1 MKTFNISVWIYF
13 SIFRVADNGMKLS
26 VLFEDICTL
35 IQYGVDKD
43 FELRELV
50 NRNYF
55 DTTFVDQ
62 KVLKARLDV
71 EKLLDN
77 TLDVYDTFYE
87 MLCDLD
93 KKYQLVYNNGDKLY
107 TVFKEQFMVN
117 LYNVYYINESNI
129 VSREFVINER
139 LEFR

>member
-1 MKTFNISVWIYF
+1 MKV
-13 SIFRVADNGMKLS
+13 S

-62 KVLKARLDV
+62 KVLKARLGV

-107 TVFKEQFMVN
+107 TVFKEQFRVN

-129 VSREFVINER
+129 VSREFIINER
-139 LEFR
+139 LGFR

>member
-1 MKTFNISVWIYF
+1 MFRILFLTFLRGL
-13 SIFRVADNGMKLS
+13 SI
-26 VLFEDICTL
+26 LFYL
-35 IQYGVDKD
+35 LALL
-43 FELRELV
+43 FL

-107 TVFKEQFMVN
+107 TVFKEQFRVN
-117 LYNVYYINESNI
+117 LYNVY
-129 VSREFVINER
+129 
-139 LEFR
+139 

>member
-1 MKTFNISVWIYF
+1 MKV
-13 SIFRVADNGMKLS
+13 S

-117 LYNVYYINESNI
+117 LYSVYYINESNI